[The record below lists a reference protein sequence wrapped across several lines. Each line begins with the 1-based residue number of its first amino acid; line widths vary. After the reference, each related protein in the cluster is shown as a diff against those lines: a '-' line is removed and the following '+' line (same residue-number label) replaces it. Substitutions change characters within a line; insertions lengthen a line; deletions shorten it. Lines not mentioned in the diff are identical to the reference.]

1 MGWFSS
7 LFKRSEPVEVPAQ
20 APQNSTL
27 PLSAVPEWLKE
38 KEKELILQHH
48 LEEEAQIYLNQ
59 LKDKRWFLEN
69 KIGEWEKKILAL
81 GLSHRSQDVS
91 TVFTETKRLFE
102 PLDTLRELKIKNLLD
117 FSSKLQPRLEELQR
131 KIENSSFAYNY
142 SFLLPRGQE
151 RLSGG
156 NPLLQQI
163 LELSASREAFEEKVI
178 KSGFS
183 KVAFLQGKAD
193 SLQVFV
199 PKIKILEDNLKVKK
213 ERLQKAEEFRDEKR
227 KELLSM
233 RENPQFSQLSDAGVR
248 REKLLRNLEENE
260 EIIHGFFSKI
270 KPALRKMPFL
280 GGGSNNKLI
289 DDYLMD
295 ALKTFH
301 QDNHLE
307 IIKILQQL
315 KKALADEQIK
325 LDADQA
331 NQIYEF
337 LEKAEQGYLLEL
349 KNKHKELQDELEGLQ
364 NFSNNKDFQMK
375 IGEAKYRVE
384 HYHQQVER
392 FQEEFESVQNELK
405 EQMTLLQKEIEH
417 FKSTVKISLDQ
428 EIEINI

>member
-1 MGWFSS
+1 MPWRGNWRWCGEGWDWWTISERSVVSAS
-7 LFKRSEPVEVPAQ
+7 LDVPWLPCAQEDIGQRELVEPLLIRDGGFFRKPVVPIGIMKTLFPGEIVHIAGQ
-20 APQNSTL
+20 HPQLKHVYPWISAPCERTIGAKDHLFNRQDRRNRVHPNECDNEIAKDVSFAGLKQCRDETD
-27 PLSAVPEWLKE
+27 KE
-38 KEKELILQHH
+38 K
-48 LEEEAQIYLNQ
+48 NG
-59 LKDKRWFLEN
+59 KD
-69 KIGEWEKKILAL
+69 
-81 GLSHRSQDVS
+81 HR
-91 TVFTETKRLFE
+91 
-102 PLDTLRELKIKNLLD
+102 
-117 FSSKLQPRLEELQR
+117 
-131 KIENSSFAYNY
+131 
-142 SFLLPRGQE
+142 
-151 RLSGG
+151 
-156 NPLLQQI
+156 
-163 LELSASREAFEEKVI
+163 
-178 KSGFS
+178 
-183 KVAFLQGKAD
+183 
-193 SLQVFV
+193 
-199 PKIKILEDNLKVKK
+199 
-213 ERLQKAEEFRDEKR
+213 
-227 KELLSM
+227 
-233 RENPQFSQLSDAGVR
+233 VR